1 PLSWLDGEVGPS
13 FAGVPRCDAIARSAG
28 HMDVF
33 WIDRNGSVTSTWWD
47 AGTDAGLWDR
57 GRPFQLATQAA
68 QPGAIASVARD
79 AGHMDVFW
87 VAPDG
92 SVMSTW
98 WDQGSTAPPGGW
110 GNPGRA
116 FAIAPAGFAQAGAIA
131 SVARDVGH

>member
-1 PLSWLDGEVGPS
+1 
-13 FAGVPRCDAIARSAG
+13 
-28 HMDVF
+28 
-33 WIDRNGSVTSTWWD
+33 
-47 AGTDAGLWDR
+47 
-57 GRPFQLATQAA
+57 
-68 QPGAIASVARD
+68 IASVARD

-131 SVARDVGH
+131 SVARDAGHMVVFWVAPDGSVMSTWWDQGSTARPGGWGNPGRAFAIAPAGFAQAGAIASVARDVGHM